1 MTLCDKTE
9 QDLRSCLNT
18 LQFLA
23 KRKKL
28 ICSTDLTGL
37 QCGQKDIS
45 KSAFQMWQQLFLDKV
60 CMLQPD
66 VSLPK
71 TIAFTV
77 MSRPCQA
84 FLGMETPLPVHLEQ
98 FENPGL

>member
-1 MTLCDKTE
+1 MCADLQALITLCDKTE

-23 KRKKL
+23 KRKSL

-60 CMLQPD
+60 CMLHP
-66 VSLPK
+66 
-71 TIAFTV
+71 
-77 MSRPCQA
+77 
-84 FLGMETPLPVHLEQ
+84 TPSSCICHIRTQELRA
-98 FENPGL
+98 

>member
-1 MTLCDKTE
+1 MLCDKTE

-60 CMLQPD
+60 HATAQKCVYKQHSSE
-66 VSLPK
+66 VTSL
-71 TIAFTV
+71 T
-77 MSRPCQA
+77 SRY
-84 FLGMETPLPVHLEQ
+84 PLPEACNWPYCQSCNH
-98 FENPGL
+98 PAR

>member
-1 MTLCDKTE
+1 MSADEGCELQVLITLCDKTE

-18 LQFLA
+18 LQFLS

-60 CMLQPD
+60 CL
-66 VSLPK
+66 L
-71 TIAFTV
+71 
-77 MSRPCQA
+77 
-84 FLGMETPLPVHLEQ
+84 
-98 FENPGL
+98 